1 MARVS
6 HCRVS
11 DGPRGP
17 GGCRSRLGVWAGVA
31 LLVIGLS
38 AGEAMASDGAETSL
52 INPAPDLIKDSDVV
66 LRLDDGTGTTS
77 IHSLTFDSSK
87 NPVTLTVCN
96 GNVLTI
102 SSVSPTTAV
111 SISISVH

>member
-17 GGCRSRLGVWAGVA
+17 GGCRSGLGRWARAA
-31 LLVIGLS
+31 LLVIGLW
-38 AGEAMASDGAETSL
+38 AGEARATDGAETSL

-66 LRLDDGTGTTS
+66 LRQDDGTGTTS
-77 IHSLTFDSSK
+77 IHNLTFDSSK
-87 NPVTLTVCN
+87 NPVTLTVFNCN
-96 GNVLTI
+96 TLTI
-102 SSVSPTTAV
+102 SSVSPTTLV
-111 SISISVH
+111 STSNSRQ